1 MRPSDFSSQKS
12 LALLKAGIIFC
23 CAMGRYYGKRKL
35 VRSKRFQL
43 NVCHVII
50 KSNQY
55 IHTNVIKYFVYG
67 Y

>member
-12 LALLKAGIIFC
+12 LALFKAGIIFC

-43 NVCHVII
+43 NVCHLII
-50 KSNQY
+50 NQTSTY
-55 IHTNVIKYFVYG
+55 TQM
-67 Y
+67 